1 MVEEEKRGRR
11 KRKSIPGVS
20 RSLRPHIPLLNDFF
34 FLIGNDVFFFF
45 FYGLAFVFLIS
56 NFIF

>member
-45 FYGLAFVFLIS
+45 FTA
-56 NFIF
+56 